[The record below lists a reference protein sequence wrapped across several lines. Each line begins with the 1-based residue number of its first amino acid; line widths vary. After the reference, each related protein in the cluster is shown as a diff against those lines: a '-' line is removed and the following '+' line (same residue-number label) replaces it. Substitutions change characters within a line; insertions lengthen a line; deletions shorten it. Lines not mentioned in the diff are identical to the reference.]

1 MNSIKLKHKFVKNGE
16 KSMKTDKN
24 LTLVAKIVL
33 KGLENEDKPVKP
45 EDLVKKLGI
54 KLRSVRYGLKL
65 LLNEKII
72 IRQPDL
78 IDLRSYYYTTKELSM
93 RNPVGIFRSY
103 S

>member
-1 MNSIKLKHKFVKNGE
+1 MNTNN
-16 KSMKTDKN
+16 N

-33 KGLENEDKPVKP
+33 EGLENEDKPVKP
-45 EDLVKKLGI
+45 DDLVKKLGI

-65 LLNEKII
+65 LLNKNII

-78 IDLRSYYYTTKELSM
+78 IDLRSYYYSTKKLSM
-93 RNPVGIFRSY
+93 KNTAGIFGSY

>member
-1 MNSIKLKHKFVKNGE
+1 MLNKGE
-16 KSMKTDKN
+16 KKVNTDKN

-33 KGLENEDKPVKP
+33 EGLENEKKPVKP

-65 LLNEKII
+65 LLNENII

-78 IDLRSYYYTTKELSM
+78 VDLRSYYYSTKNSSM
-93 RNPVGIFRSY
+93 QNSYNIFGSF

>member
-1 MNSIKLKHKFVKNGE
+1 MNTNKKL
-16 KSMKTDKN
+16 TQ
-24 LTLVAKIVL
+24 VAEMVL

-45 EDLVKKLGI
+45 DDLVKKLGL

-65 LLNEKII
+65 LLNENII

-78 IDLRSYYYTTKELSM
+78 IDLRSYYYSTKNLSM
-93 RNPVGIFRSY
+93 KNTGIFGSY